1 MNIRLFLAI
10 IASLLVLLFWYYYST
25 AYRGAVDFENLGAD
39 VAYVGNKEC
48 AYCHREIS
56 QSFLRTGM
64 GRSFYRPGAQPDIED
79 YTDNNHVYDRQNNLH
94 YEMIAAADGY
104 YQVEYR
110 ENDQAVRT
118 HELRRKVDYVV
129 GSGNNNRTYLASE
142 NGYINEMPVTW
153 YSEKEIWDLSPGYN
167 RSNMRFNRPV
177 VAECMH
183 CHNSYNAFEEFSVN
197 RYTGTITEG
206 ISCERCHGPGQLHVD
221 KHMAS
226 ADELNRTD
234 VDRTIVNPA
243 HLSAELQMDVCLQ
256 CHLQGEISVFKT
268 GKSSSDFRPGMHLKD
283 IKTVFIEDGL
293 PKGDFR
299 IASHGGRISL
309 STCFTASNGSMTCIT
324 CHNPHEPVQERSRTY
339 FNDRCMDCHA
349 TESLTVL
356 QKVTDHSNKGDCVH
370 CHMKQGA
377 TSDILHVNFTDH
389 WIRKKIDKLSEKES
403 DALFS
408 RETVLKLRDF
418 FEEGEPGD
426 PAAIIRKGIAYT
438 NYYET
443 RHSEPSYLVRAI
455 ILLEQGLRDAPE
467 HLDGYYALARA
478 FQLQGKDQQ
487 AVAAYQRV
495 LSLDP
500 THMWTCY
507 QLGRLYLDEAP
518 ERSAAYLARAI
529 QLNPDNPKV
538 WKEYGDAL
546 LFTEDVAGAKT
557 AYERALALDSF
568 FASAY
573 NRLGELEFYQH
584 NDLQA
589 AATNFTK
596 AIQQNPDHTLALHNL
611 ANIAVFNKDLDQ
623 AENYSRRVL
632 AVDPKFSASYG
643 TLASISRERGQFAQA
658 EIYLRKLIT
667 LEPNNQQALSMLR
680 ELNHE

>member
-10 IASLLVLLFWYYYST
+10 IASLLVLLFWYYDST

-56 QSFLRTGM
+56 QSFLQTGM

-268 GKSSSDFRPGMHLKD
+268 GKSSSDFRPGMSLKD

-389 WIRKKIDKLSEKES
+389 WIRKKIDILSEKES

-408 RETVLKLRDF
+408 RETALKLRDF
-418 FEEGEPGD
+418 FEEED

-438 NYYET
+438 NYYDS
-443 RHSEPSYLVRAI
+443 RHSEPAYLVRAI
-455 ILLEQGLRDAPE
+455 ILLEQGLQDVPE

-487 AVAAYQRV
+487 AAAAYQRV

-500 THMWTCY
+500 THMWTYY

-518 ERSAAYLARAI
+518 ERSVAYLARAI
-529 QLNPDNPKV
+529 HLNPDNPKV

-611 ANIAVFNKDLDQ
+611 ANIAIFNKDLDQ

-632 AVDPKFSASYG
+632 AVDPEFSASYG
-643 TLASISRERGQFAQA
+643 TLASISRERGQFSQA
-658 EIYLRKLIT
+658 ERYLRKLIA

>member
-1 MNIRLFLAI
+1 M
-10 IASLLVLLFWYYYST
+10 
-25 AYRGAVDFENLGAD
+25 DFENLGAD

-418 FEEGEPGD
+418 FEEGDPGD

-623 AENYSRRVL
+623 AENYSRRVI

-658 EIYLRKLIT
+658 EIYLRKLIA

>member
-10 IASLLVLLFWYYYST
+10 IASLLVLLFWYYYSSV
-25 AYRGAVDFENLGAD
+25 YRGAVDFENLAAD

-48 AYCHREIS
+48 AYCHREIY

-153 YSEKEIWDLSPGYN
+153 YSEKAIWDLSPGYN

-226 ADELNRTD
+226 ADELNRTG

-268 GKSSSDFRPGMHLKD
+268 GKSSSDFRPGMRLKD

-389 WIRKKIDKLSEKES
+389 WIRKKIDILSEKES
-403 DALFS
+403 DALFA
-408 RETVLKLRDF
+408 RETALKLRDF
-418 FEEGEPGD
+418 FEEED

-443 RHSEPSYLVRAI
+443 RHSEPAYLVRAI
-455 ILLEQGLRDAPE
+455 ILLEQGLQDVPE

-487 AVAAYQRV
+487 AAAAYQRV

-529 QLNPDNPKV
+529 HLNPDNPKV

-611 ANIAVFNKDLDQ
+611 ANIAIFNKDLDQ

-632 AVDPKFSASYG
+632 AVDSEFSASYG

-658 EIYLRKLIT
+658 EIYLRKLIA

>member
-1 MNIRLFLAI
+1 
-10 IASLLVLLFWYYYST
+10 VQYSS
-25 AYRGAVDFENLGAD
+25 AVDFENLAAD

-48 AYCHREIS
+48 VYCHREIS

-142 NGYINEMPVTW
+142 NSYINEMPVTW
-153 YSEKEIWDLSPGYN
+153 YSEKAIWDLSPGYN

-226 ADELNRTD
+226 ADELNRTG

-268 GKSSSDFRPGMHLKD
+268 GKSSSDFRPGMSLKD

-339 FNDRCMDCHA
+339 FNGRCMDCHA

-389 WIRKKIDKLSEKES
+389 WIRKKIDILSEKES
-403 DALFS
+403 NALFS

-418 FEEGEPGD
+418 FEEGD

-455 ILLEQGLRDAPE
+455 ILLEQGLQDIPE
-467 HLDGYYALARA
+467 HIDGYYALARA

-487 AVAAYQRV
+487 AAAAYQRV

-518 ERSAAYLARAI
+518 EKSAAYLAQAI
-529 QLNPDNPKV
+529 HLNPDNPKV

-611 ANIAVFNKDLDQ
+611 ANIAIFNKDLDQ

-632 AVDPKFSASYG
+632 AVDPEFSASYG
-643 TLASISRERGQFAQA
+643 TLASISRDRGQFAQA
-658 EIYLRKLIT
+658 EIYLRKLIA

>member
-1 MNIRLFLAI
+1 MNIRLFPAI
-10 IASLLVLLFWYYYST
+10 IASLLVLLFWYYYSSS
-25 AYRGAVDFENLGAD
+25 YKGAEDFENLAAD

-48 AYCHREIS
+48 AYCHREIY

-183 CHNSYNAFEEFSVN
+183 CHNSYNAYEEFSLN

-221 KHMAS
+221 KHMTS
-226 ADELNRTD
+226 ADELNRTG

-377 TSDILHVNFTDH
+377 TSDIL
-389 WIRKKIDKLSEKES
+389 
-403 DALFS
+403 
-408 RETVLKLRDF
+408 
-418 FEEGEPGD
+418 
-426 PAAIIRKGIAYT
+426 
-438 NYYET
+438 
-443 RHSEPSYLVRAI
+443 
-455 ILLEQGLRDAPE
+455 
-467 HLDGYYALARA
+467 
-478 FQLQGKDQQ
+478 
-487 AVAAYQRV
+487 
-495 LSLDP
+495 LSL
-500 THMWTCY
+500 
-507 QLGRLYLDEAP
+507 
-518 ERSAAYLARAI
+518 I
-529 QLNPDNPKV
+529 Q
-538 WKEYGDAL
+538 
-546 LFTEDVAGAKT
+546 
-557 AYERALALDSF
+557 
-568 FASAY
+568 
-573 NRLGELEFYQH
+573 
-584 NDLQA
+584 
-589 AATNFTK
+589 
-596 AIQQNPDHTLALHNL
+596 I
-611 ANIAVFNKDLDQ
+611 
-623 AENYSRRVL
+623 
-632 AVDPKFSASYG
+632 
-643 TLASISRERGQFAQA
+643 
-658 EIYLRKLIT
+658 
-667 LEPNNQQALSMLR
+667 
-680 ELNHE
+680 

>member
-10 IASLLVLLFWYYYST
+10 IASLLVLLFWYYDST
-25 AYRGAVDFENLGAD
+25 AYRGAVDFENLAAD

-48 AYCHREIS
+48 AYCHREIY

-153 YSEKEIWDLSPGYN
+153 YSEKAIWDLSPGYN

-226 ADELNRTD
+226 ADELNRTG

-268 GKSSSDFRPGMHLKD
+268 GKSSSDFRPGMSLKD

-389 WIRKKIDKLSEKES
+389 WIRKKIDILSEKES
-403 DALFS
+403 DALFA
-408 RETVLKLRDF
+408 RETALKLRDF
-418 FEEGEPGD
+418 FEEED

-443 RHSEPSYLVRAI
+443 RHSEPAYLVRAI
-455 ILLEQGLRDAPE
+455 ILLEQGLQDVPE

-487 AVAAYQRV
+487 AAAAYQRV

-529 QLNPDNPKV
+529 HLNPDNPKV

-611 ANIAVFNKDLDQ
+611 ANIAIFNKDLDQ

-632 AVDPKFSASYG
+632 AVDPEFSASYG
-643 TLASISRERGQFAQA
+643 TLASISRERGQFSQA
-658 EIYLRKLIT
+658 EIYLRKLIA

>member
-1 MNIRLFLAI
+1 
-10 IASLLVLLFWYYYST
+10 
-25 AYRGAVDFENLGAD
+25 VDFENLGAD

-153 YSEKEIWDLSPGYN
+153 YSEKAIWDLSPGYN

-623 AENYSRRVL
+623 AENYSRRVI

-658 EIYLRKLIT
+658 EIYLRKLIA

>member
-10 IASLLVLLFWYYYST
+10 IASLLVLLYWYYYSSV
-25 AYRGAVDFENLGAD
+25 YRGTVQYSSAVDFEKLAAD

-48 AYCHREIS
+48 VYCHREIS
-56 QSFLRTGM
+56 QSFLQTGM

-153 YSEKEIWDLSPGYN
+153 YSEKAIWDLSPGYN

-221 KHMAS
+221 KQMAS
-226 ADELNRTD
+226 ADELNRTG

-268 GKSSSDFRPGMHLKD
+268 GKSSSDFRPGMRLKD

-418 FEEGEPGD
+418 FEEGD
-426 PAAIIRKGIAYT
+426 PAAIIRKGIA
-438 NYYET
+438 
-443 RHSEPSYLVRAI
+443 
-455 ILLEQGLRDAPE
+455 
-467 HLDGYYALARA
+467 
-478 FQLQGKDQQ
+478 
-487 AVAAYQRV
+487 
-495 LSLDP
+495 
-500 THMWTCY
+500 
-507 QLGRLYLDEAP
+507 
-518 ERSAAYLARAI
+518 
-529 QLNPDNPKV
+529 
-538 WKEYGDAL
+538 
-546 LFTEDVAGAKT
+546 
-557 AYERALALDSF
+557 
-568 FASAY
+568 
-573 NRLGELEFYQH
+573 
-584 NDLQA
+584 
-589 AATNFTK
+589 
-596 AIQQNPDHTLALHNL
+596 
-611 ANIAVFNKDLDQ
+611 
-623 AENYSRRVL
+623 
-632 AVDPKFSASYG
+632 
-643 TLASISRERGQFAQA
+643 
-658 EIYLRKLIT
+658 
-667 LEPNNQQALSMLR
+667 
-680 ELNHE
+680 

>member
-1 MNIRLFLAI
+1 
-10 IASLLVLLFWYYYST
+10 
-25 AYRGAVDFENLGAD
+25 VDFENLGAD

-418 FEEGEPGD
+418 FEEGDPGD

-623 AENYSRRVL
+623 AENYSRRVI

-658 EIYLRKLIT
+658 EIYLRKLIA

>member
-1 MNIRLFLAI
+1 
-10 IASLLVLLFWYYYST
+10 
-25 AYRGAVDFENLGAD
+25 
-39 VAYVGNKEC
+39 
-48 AYCHREIS
+48 
-56 QSFLRTGM
+56 
-64 GRSFYRPGAQPDIED
+64 
-79 YTDNNHVYDRQNNLH
+79 
-94 YEMIAAADGY
+94 
-104 YQVEYR
+104 
-110 ENDQAVRT
+110 
-118 HELRRKVDYVV
+118 
-129 GSGNNNRTYLASE
+129 
-142 NGYINEMPVTW
+142 
-153 YSEKEIWDLSPGYN
+153 
-167 RSNMRFNRPV
+167 
-177 VAECMH
+177 
-183 CHNSYNAFEEFSVN
+183 
-197 RYTGTITEG
+197 
-206 ISCERCHGPGQLHVD
+206 
-221 KHMAS
+221 
-226 ADELNRTD
+226 
-234 VDRTIVNPA
+234 
-243 HLSAELQMDVCLQ
+243 
-256 CHLQGEISVFKT
+256 
-268 GKSSSDFRPGMHLKD
+268 
-283 IKTVFIEDGL
+283 
-293 PKGDFR
+293 
-299 IASHGGRISL
+299 
-309 STCFTASNGSMTCIT
+309 
-324 CHNPHEPVQERSRTY
+324 
-339 FNDRCMDCHA
+339 
-349 TESLTVL
+349 
-356 QKVTDHSNKGDCVH
+356 
-370 CHMKQGA
+370 MKQGA

-418 FEEGEPGD
+418 FEEGD

-443 RHSEPSYLVRAI
+443 RHSEPAYLVRAI
-455 ILLEQGLRDAPE
+455 ILLEQGLQDVPE

-487 AVAAYQRV
+487 AAAAYQRV

-500 THMWTCY
+500 THMWTYY

-518 ERSAAYLARAI
+518 ERSVAYLARAI
-529 QLNPDNPKV
+529 HLNPDNPKV

-611 ANIAVFNKDLDQ
+611 ANIAIFNKDLDQ

-632 AVDPKFSASYG
+632 AVDPEFSASYG
-643 TLASISRERGQFAQA
+643 TLASISRERGQFSQA
-658 EIYLRKLIT
+658 EIYLRKLIA

>member
-1 MNIRLFLAI
+1 
-10 IASLLVLLFWYYYST
+10 
-25 AYRGAVDFENLGAD
+25 
-39 VAYVGNKEC
+39 
-48 AYCHREIS
+48 
-56 QSFLRTGM
+56 
-64 GRSFYRPGAQPDIED
+64 
-79 YTDNNHVYDRQNNLH
+79 
-94 YEMIAAADGY
+94 
-104 YQVEYR
+104 
-110 ENDQAVRT
+110 
-118 HELRRKVDYVV
+118 
-129 GSGNNNRTYLASE
+129 
-142 NGYINEMPVTW
+142 
-153 YSEKEIWDLSPGYN
+153 
-167 RSNMRFNRPV
+167 
-177 VAECMH
+177 
-183 CHNSYNAFEEFSVN
+183 
-197 RYTGTITEG
+197 
-206 ISCERCHGPGQLHVD
+206 
-221 KHMAS
+221 
-226 ADELNRTD
+226 
-234 VDRTIVNPA
+234 
-243 HLSAELQMDVCLQ
+243 MDVCLQ

-268 GKSSSDFRPGMHLKD
+268 GKSSSGFRPGMSLKD

-389 WIRKKIDKLSEKES
+389 WIRKKIDILSEKES

-408 RETVLKLRDF
+408 RETALKLRDF
-418 FEEGEPGD
+418 FEEED

-443 RHSEPSYLVRAI
+443 RHSEPAYLVRAI
-455 ILLEQGLRDAPE
+455 ILLEQGLQDVPE

-487 AVAAYQRV
+487 AAAAYERV
-495 LSLDP
+495 MSLDP

-518 ERSAAYLARAI
+518 ERSVAYLARAI
-529 QLNPDNPKV
+529 HLNPDNPKV

-568 FASAY
+568 FTSAY

-611 ANIAVFNKDLDQ
+611 ANIAIFNKDLDQ

-632 AVDPKFSASYG
+632 AVDPEFSASYG

-658 EIYLRKLIT
+658 EIYLRKLIA

>member
-1 MNIRLFLAI
+1 
-10 IASLLVLLFWYYYST
+10 
-25 AYRGAVDFENLGAD
+25 VDFENLGAD

-623 AENYSRRVL
+623 AENYSRRVI

-658 EIYLRKLIT
+658 EIYLRKLIA

>member
-153 YSEKEIWDLSPGYN
+153 YSEKAIWDLSPGYN

-268 GKSSSDFRPGMHLKD
+268 GKSSSDFRPGMSLKD

-389 WIRKKIDKLSEKES
+389 WIRKKIDILSEKES
-403 DALFS
+403 DALFA
-408 RETVLKLRDF
+408 RETALKLRDF
-418 FEEGEPGD
+418 FEEED

-438 NYYET
+438 NYYES
-443 RHSEPSYLVRAI
+443 RHSEPAYLARAI
-455 ILLEQGLRDAPE
+455 ILLEQGLQDVPE

-529 QLNPDNPKV
+529 HLNPDNPKV

-623 AENYSRRVL
+623 AENYSRRVI

-643 TLASISRERGQFAQA
+643 TLASISRERGQFSQA
-658 EIYLRKLIT
+658 EIYLLKLIA

>member
-1 MNIRLFLAI
+1 M
-10 IASLLVLLFWYYYST
+10 
-25 AYRGAVDFENLGAD
+25 DFENLGAD

-389 WIRKKIDKLSEKES
+389 WIRKKIDILNEKES
-403 DALFS
+403 DALFA
-408 RETVLKLRDF
+408 RETALKLRDF

-443 RHSEPSYLVRAI
+443 RHSEPAYLVRAI

-596 AIQQNPDHTLALHNL
+596 AIQQNPDHTLALHNM

-623 AENYSRRVL
+623 AENYSRRVI

-658 EIYLRKLIT
+658 EIYLRKLIA

>member
-1 MNIRLFLAI
+1 
-10 IASLLVLLFWYYYST
+10 
-25 AYRGAVDFENLGAD
+25 
-39 VAYVGNKEC
+39 
-48 AYCHREIS
+48 
-56 QSFLRTGM
+56 
-64 GRSFYRPGAQPDIED
+64 
-79 YTDNNHVYDRQNNLH
+79 
-94 YEMIAAADGY
+94 MIAAADGY

-153 YSEKEIWDLSPGYN
+153 YSEKAIWDLSPGYN

-221 KHMAS
+221 KQMAS
-226 ADELNRTD
+226 ADELNRTG

-268 GKSSSDFRPGMHLKD
+268 GKSSSDFRPGMSLKD

-389 WIRKKIDKLSEKES
+389 WIRKKIDILSEKES

-408 RETVLKLRDF
+408 RETALKLRDF
-418 FEEGEPGD
+418 FEEED

-443 RHSEPSYLVRAI
+443 RHSEPAYLVRAI
-455 ILLEQGLRDAPE
+455 ILLEQGLQDVPE

-487 AVAAYQRV
+487 AAAAYQRV

-518 ERSAAYLARAI
+518 ERSVAYLARAI
-529 QLNPDNPKV
+529 HLNPDNPKV

-611 ANIAVFNKDLDQ
+611 ANIAIFNKDLDQ

-632 AVDPKFSASYG
+632 AVDPEFSASYG
-643 TLASISRERGQFAQA
+643 TLASISRERGQFSQA
-658 EIYLRKLIT
+658 EIYLRKLIA

>member
-418 FEEGEPGD
+418 FEEGDPGD

-623 AENYSRRVL
+623 AENYSRRVI

-658 EIYLRKLIT
+658 EIYLRKLIA

>member
-10 IASLLVLLFWYYYST
+10 IASLLVLLFWYYDST
-25 AYRGAVDFENLGAD
+25 AYRGAVNFENLGAD

-153 YSEKEIWDLSPGYN
+153 YSEKAIWDLSPGYN

-226 ADELNRTD
+226 ADELNRTG

-418 FEEGEPGD
+418 FEEGD

-455 ILLEQGLRDAPE
+455 ILLEQGLQDVPE

-487 AVAAYQRV
+487 AAAAYQRV

-596 AIQQNPDHTLALHNL
+596 AIQQNPDHTLALHNM

-632 AVDPKFSASYG
+632 AVDPEFSASYG
-643 TLASISRERGQFAQA
+643 TLASISRERGQFSQA
-658 EIYLRKLIT
+658 EIYLRKLIA

>member
-623 AENYSRRVL
+623 AENYSRRVI

-658 EIYLRKLIT
+658 EIYLRKLIA

>member
-1 MNIRLFLAI
+1 
-10 IASLLVLLFWYYYST
+10 VQYSS
-25 AYRGAVDFENLGAD
+25 AVDFENLAAD

-48 AYCHREIS
+48 VYCHREIS
-56 QSFLRTGM
+56 QSFLQTGM

-418 FEEGEPGD
+418 FEEGD

-455 ILLEQGLRDAPE
+455 ILLEQGLRDIPE

-478 FQLQGKDQQ
+478 FQLQGKDLQ

-596 AIQQNPDHTLALHNL
+596 AIQQNPDHTLALHNM

-632 AVDPKFSASYG
+632 AVDPEFSASYG
-643 TLASISRERGQFAQA
+643 TLASISRERGQFSQA
-658 EIYLRKLIT
+658 EIYLRKLIA

>member
-1 MNIRLFLAI
+1 M
-10 IASLLVLLFWYYYST
+10 
-25 AYRGAVDFENLGAD
+25 DFENLGAD

-596 AIQQNPDHTLALHNL
+596 AIQQNPDHTPALHNL

-623 AENYSRRVL
+623 AENYSRRVI

-643 TLASISRERGQFAQA
+643 TLAAISRERGQFAQA
-658 EIYLRKLIT
+658 EIYLRKLIA

>member
-10 IASLLVLLFWYYYST
+10 IASLLVLLFWYYDST

-309 STCFTASNGSMTCIT
+309 STCFIASNGSMTCTT

-418 FEEGEPGD
+418 FEEGD

-455 ILLEQGLRDAPE
+455 ILLEQGLRDIPE

-478 FQLQGKDQQ
+478 FQLQGKDLQ

-611 ANIAVFNKDLDQ
+611 ANIAIFNKDLDQ

-632 AVDPKFSASYG
+632 AVDPEFSASYG
-643 TLASISRERGQFAQA
+643 TLASISRERGQFSQA
-658 EIYLRKLIT
+658 EIYLRKLIA

>member
-1 MNIRLFLAI
+1 MCIRD
-10 IASLLVLLFWYYYST
+10 SSS
-25 AYRGAVDFENLGAD
+25 AVDFENLAAD

-48 AYCHREIS
+48 VYCHREIS
-56 QSFLRTGM
+56 QSFLQTGM

-268 GKSSSDFRPGMHLKD
+268 GKSSSDFRPGMSLKD

-418 FEEGEPGD
+418 FEEGD

-443 RHSEPSYLVRAI
+443 RHSEPAYLVRAI
-455 ILLEQGLRDAPE
+455 ILLEQGLQDVPE

-487 AVAAYQRV
+487 AAAAYQRV

-518 ERSAAYLARAI
+518 ERSVAYLARAI
-529 QLNPDNPKV
+529 HLNPDNPKV

-611 ANIAVFNKDLDQ
+611 ANIAIFNKDLDQ

-632 AVDPKFSASYG
+632 AVDPEFSASYG
-643 TLASISRERGQFAQA
+643 TLASISRERGQFSQA
-658 EIYLRKLIT
+658 EIYLRKLIA

>member
-1 MNIRLFLAI
+1 
-10 IASLLVLLFWYYYST
+10 
-25 AYRGAVDFENLGAD
+25 
-39 VAYVGNKEC
+39 
-48 AYCHREIS
+48 
-56 QSFLRTGM
+56 
-64 GRSFYRPGAQPDIED
+64 
-79 YTDNNHVYDRQNNLH
+79 
-94 YEMIAAADGY
+94 
-104 YQVEYR
+104 
-110 ENDQAVRT
+110 VRT

-153 YSEKEIWDLSPGYN
+153 YSEKAIWDLSPGYN

-221 KHMAS
+221 KQMAS
-226 ADELNRTD
+226 ADELNRTG

-268 GKSSSDFRPGMHLKD
+268 GKSSSDFRPGMSLKD

-389 WIRKKIDKLSEKES
+389 WIRKKIDILSEKES
-403 DALFS
+403 DALFA
-408 RETVLKLRDF
+408 RETALKLRDF
-418 FEEGEPGD
+418 FEEED

-443 RHSEPSYLVRAI
+443 RHSEPAYLVRAI
-455 ILLEQGLRDAPE
+455 ILLEQGLQDVPE

-487 AVAAYQRV
+487 AAAAYERV
-495 LSLDP
+495 MSLDP

-518 ERSAAYLARAI
+518 ERSVAYLARAI
-529 QLNPDNPKV
+529 HLNPDNPKV

-568 FASAY
+568 FTSAY

-611 ANIAVFNKDLDQ
+611 ANIAIFNKDLDQ

-632 AVDPKFSASYG
+632 AVDPEFSASYG

-658 EIYLRKLIT
+658 EIYLRKLIA

>member
-658 EIYLRKLIT
+658 EIYLRKLIA

>member
-183 CHNSYNAFEEFSVN
+183 CHNSYNAYEEFSLN

-418 FEEGEPGD
+418 FEEGD

-478 FQLQGKDQQ
+478 FQLQGKDLQ

-611 ANIAVFNKDLDQ
+611 ANIAIFNKDLDQ

-632 AVDPKFSASYG
+632 AVDPGFSASYG
-643 TLASISRERGQFAQA
+643 TLASISRERGQFSQA
-658 EIYLRKLIT
+658 ERYLRKLIA

>member
-10 IASLLVLLFWYYYST
+10 TASLLVLLLWYYYSSV
-25 AYRGAVDFENLGAD
+25 YRGAVDFENLAAD

-48 AYCHREIS
+48 AYCHREIY
-56 QSFLRTGM
+56 QSFRRTGM
-64 GRSFYRPGAQPDIED
+64 GRSFYQPGAQPDIED

-118 HELRRKVDYVV
+118 HELRRKVDYVI

-142 NGYINEMPVTW
+142 NGYINEMPITW

-167 RSNMRFNRPV
+167 RFNMRFNRPV

-183 CHNSYNAFEEFSVN
+183 CHNSYNAFEKFSVN

-268 GKSSSDFRPGMHLKD
+268 GKSSRDFRPGMHLTD
-283 IKTVFIEDGL
+283 IKTVFVEDNL

-389 WIRKKIDKLSEKES
+389 WIRKKIDILSEKES
-403 DALFS
+403 DALFA
-408 RETVLKLRDF
+408 RETALKLRDF
-418 FEEGEPGD
+418 FEEED

-438 NYYET
+438 NYYES
-443 RHSEPSYLVRAI
+443 RHSEPAYLARAI
-455 ILLEQGLRDAPE
+455 ILLEQGLQDVPE

-529 QLNPDNPKV
+529 HLNPDNPKV

-584 NDLQA
+584 NDLDA
-589 AATNFTK
+589 AVINFTR
-596 AIQQNPDHTLALHNL
+596 AIHQNPDHTLALHNL
-611 ANIAVFNKDLDQ
+611 ANIAIFNKDLDQ

-632 AVDPKFSASYG
+632 AVDPEFSASYG

-658 EIYLRKLIT
+658 EIYLLKLIA

-680 ELNHE
+680 ELKHE